1 MVGGREE
8 ALHRGLND
16 MLLRSFF
23 PAVMTNP
30 EVNANAN
37 KGKVLSRANAM
48 MKLQTSALAQSL
60 GSQGDYSE
68 QELAMRSKLQK
79 FYQDTGLMPAPPTQQ
94 AAAAVPEPEPE
105 IAPEQLSF
113 QQKRRLYGG

>member
-1 MVGGREE
+1 
-8 ALHRGLND
+8 
-16 MLLRSFF
+16 
-23 PAVMTNP
+23 
-30 EVNANAN
+30 
-37 KGKVLSRANAM
+37 
-48 MKLQTSALAQSL
+48 
-60 GSQGDYSE
+60 
-68 QELAMRSKLQK
+68 MRSKLQK